1 MRPGPAATVA
11 AALLGPALLAVGALL
26 PTQSAARP
34 APTGAAA
41 QLAPCPKL
49 KLATKH
55 KPAKHEPAVGTTETL
70 SVSIPAIP
78 GVNCR

>member
-1 MRPGPAATVA
+1 MRPGPAVA

-34 APTGAAA
+34 APTGAVA

-49 KLATKH
+49 KPATKH
-55 KPAKHEPAVGTTETL
+55 KPAVGPAGNFG
-70 SVSIPAIP
+70 VSIPALP

>member
-11 AALLGPALLAVGALL
+11 AALLGPAL
-26 PTQSAARP
+26 
-34 APTGAAA
+34 
-41 QLAPCPKL
+41 LAPCPKL